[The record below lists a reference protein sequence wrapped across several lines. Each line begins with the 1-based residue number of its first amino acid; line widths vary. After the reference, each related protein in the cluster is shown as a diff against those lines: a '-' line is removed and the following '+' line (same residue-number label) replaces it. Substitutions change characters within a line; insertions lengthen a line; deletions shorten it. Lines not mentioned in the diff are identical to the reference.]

1 MKDTPQPR
9 PVPLPIDPGAVFA
22 ALCSG
27 WRTYRA
33 SWVVSSTYAALFAL
47 LGILLVAAVTEVG
60 MAPMAWV
67 LAGGFMIVG
76 PVMLVGFFGIARACR
91 DGRRPGVSDVLHGF
105 RGAPV
110 GLAALS
116 AVCIFIFLVWM
127 ADASILYGFMVG
139 GAGFYWADLV
149 PRTLQVLDFQVRA
162 GVMGAVF
169 ALIVFPVSAYSM
181 PLLIERRA
189 NLAVAVS
196 ASARAVFSSARANF
210 LWAFLLAVTV
220 IVSMAIPPA
229 LLVSL
234 PVLAHAS
241 EALYR
246 KVFPPV
252 DGRA

>member
-1 MKDTPQPR
+1 
-9 PVPLPIDPGAVFA
+9 
-22 ALCSG
+22 
-27 WRTYRA
+27 
-33 SWVVSSTYAALFAL
+33 
-47 LGILLVAAVTEVG
+47 
-60 MAPMAWV
+60 
-67 LAGGFMIVG
+67 MIVG
-76 PVMLVGFFGIARACR
+76 PVMVVGFFGIARACR
-91 DGRRPGVSDVLHGF
+91 EGKRPGVSDVLHGF

-139 GAGFYWADLV
+139 GGGFYWADLL
-149 PRTLQVLDFQVRA
+149 PRTSQVLDFQVRA

-169 ALIVFPVSAYSM
+169 ALIVFPVSAYSV

-196 ASARAVFSSARANF
+196 ASVRAVFASARASF
-210 LWAFLLAVTV
+210 LWALLLAVTV
-220 IVSMAIPPA
+220 IFSVAIPPV

-246 KVFPPV
+246 QVFPPV
-252 DGRA
+252 DERTRLSA